1 MSVLG
6 TNLQVVV
13 TFYWF
18 CNHFLILYSS
28 TWFYFAGR
36 MVVWGKHGEPRSCH
50 ICWHL
55 FIMYHQDSVIHVWYI
70 CDKFLISLF
79 HFLDLRNIHVLIVL
93 FLLSPMNQLTVRRC
107 WDPLYWTQIY
117 HFNHLLLFHRL
128 FSFTFAISRNLYFL
142 IIYKRLVIKVWLIL
156 FYAG

>member
-36 MVVWGKHGEPRSCH
+36 MVVWGKHGEPRSWH

-79 HFLDLRNIHVLIVL
+79 HFLDLRNIHVLIFL
-93 FLLSPMNQLTVRRC
+93 FLFCHLWISLLYGVVEIPCTGLKFTISIIFCYFTDCFLS
-107 WDPLYWTQIY
+107 
-117 HFNHLLLFHRL
+117 LLLFPETSI
-128 FSFTFAISRNLYFL
+128 F
-142 IIYKRLVIKVWLIL
+142 
-156 FYAG
+156 